1 MFITPFIYLIRVQF
15 KLLPVPHCFH
25 NVIRTLN
32 ETFQKIFIAS
42 LNNNY
47 TSYHTVQMSCFCTL
61 LNYTVYISFMSKI
74 LNISNYSKKKV
85 QFSVA
90 QIWKKIFIVFS
101 FSILYIVNAGPQIY
115 MVLSG
120 GCIYYFKNEYSTRP
134 AGKFTLYGYNT

>member
-1 MFITPFIYLIRVQF
+1 MFITSFIYLIRVQF
-15 KLLPVPHCFH
+15 KLFPFPHCFH

-32 ETFQKIFIAS
+32 EMFKTYS
-42 LNNNY
+42 LHPR
-47 TSYHTVQMSCFCTL
+47 TTIILATTLCTMTCFCTL

-74 LNISNYSKKKV
+74 LNISNHSKKSPI
-85 QFSVA
+85 QCGSNLN
-90 QIWKKIFIVFS
+90 KKIIVFS
-101 FSILYIVNAGPQIY
+101 FSILYFVYAGPQIY

>member
-1 MFITPFIYLIRVQF
+1 MFITSFIYLIRVQF

-74 LNISNYSKKKV
+74 LNISNHSKKSPI
-85 QFSVA
+85 QCGSNLNN
-90 QIWKKIFIVFS
+90 KIIVFS
-101 FSILYIVNAGPQIY
+101 FSILYFVYAGPQIY

>member
-1 MFITPFIYLIRVQF
+1 MFITSFIYLIRVQF
-15 KLLPVPHCFH
+15 KLLPVPHWFH

-32 ETFQKIFIAS
+32 EMFKTYS
-42 LNNNY
+42 LHPR
-47 TSYHTVQMSCFCTL
+47 TTIILATTLCTMTCFCTL

-74 LNISNYSKKKV
+74 LNISNHSKKKSNLV
-85 QFSVA
+85 WLKSE
-90 QIWKKIFIVFS
+90 KKIIVFS
-101 FSILYIVNAGPQIY
+101 FSILYFVYAGPQIY

>member
-1 MFITPFIYLIRVQF
+1 MFITSFIYLIRVQF
-15 KLLPVPHCFH
+15 KLLPVPHWFY

-32 ETFQKIFIAS
+32 EMFQKIFIAS
-42 LNNNY
+42 LNNKY

-74 LNISNYSKKKV
+74 LNISNHSKKKSNLV
-85 QFSVA
+85 WLKSE
-90 QIWKKIFIVFS
+90 KKIIVFS
-101 FSILYIVNAGPQIY
+101 FSILYFVYAGPQIY

>member
-1 MFITPFIYLIRVQF
+1 MFITSFIYLIRVQF
-15 KLLPVPHCFH
+15 KLLPFPHCFH

-74 LNISNYSKKKV
+74 LNISNHSKKSPI
-85 QFSVA
+85 QCGSNLN
-90 QIWKKIFIVFS
+90 KKIIVFS
-101 FSILYIVNAGPQIY
+101 FSILYFVYAGPQIY

>member
-1 MFITPFIYLIRVQF
+1 MNIHRLLQKIKENLSIFKDFIISFSYLIRVQF

-47 TSYHTVQMSCFCTL
+47 TSYHTVQISCFCTL

-74 LNISNYSKKKV
+74 LNISNHSKKMSNLVWLK
-85 QFSVA
+85 SE
-90 QIWKKIFIVFS
+90 KKSLLCFLFQ
-101 FSILYIVNAGPQIY
+101 Y
-115 MVLSG
+115 
-120 GCIYYFKNEYSTRP
+120 CI
-134 AGKFTLYGYNT
+134 AFTQGLRFTWC